1 MKGSCPCKYIMI
13 IKILS
18 SVLILLALYMGIK
31 QGWAMLSGKPEM
43 VDMFN
48 KWSVGKLA
56 LSFVGAVTIIGAV
69 LILFPQTFLWGN
81 FISAAVILLIIC
93 FHLNETSIS
102 TAERLKGV
110 AIELPFLLLSLIII
124 YLQHPFSKNIG

>member
-56 LSFVGAVTIIGAV
+56 LSIVGAVTIIGAV